1 MYYNKSSECRKDHL
15 QCVVSAM
22 LLSWLFGNKGVKVS
36 LIAKEG
42 PIIYREGRRKMII
55 ESERVRPDGAI
66 EVYTPTINN
75 WEAPYEQD
83 ELTHEHK
90 LKIMCNIQAKLQ
102 RQGEKV
108 IRFT

>member
-1 MYYNKSSECRKDHL
+1 MK
-15 QCVVSAM
+15 
-22 LLSWLFGNKGVKVS
+22 LFIDTANVEEIREAAALGVICGVTTNPS

-90 LKIMCNIQAKLQ
+90 LKIMRNIQAKLQ